1 MVDLMQFRTKKMVL
15 CAVLVAL
22 GIGLQ
27 IIESM
32 IPTPINLPGGKLGLA
47 NIVTVI
53 LLYTLE
59 ERSALCCAVL
69 RAFIGSVLYSGVTSV
84 IYSVAGAVF
93 AAMMMILAKR
103 IAKGHLTHIG
113 ISVIGAFFHNVAQVC
128 VAVVLF
134 SNVWIFTY
142 LPILGIA
149 SSITGVF
156 TGYAAKYACE
166 YLKKR
171 F

>member
-1 MVDLMQFRTKKMVL
+1 MQFRTKKIVL

-27 IIESM
+27 IVESM
-32 IPTPINLPGGKLGLA
+32 LFIPINLPGGKLGLA

-59 ERSALCCAVL
+59 EKSAICCAVL
-69 RAFIGSVLYSGVTSV
+69 RAFIGSVLYSGVTSA
-84 IYSVAGAVF
+84 IYSVAGAIV
-93 AAMMMILAKR
+93 AAVMMILAKR
-103 IAKGHLTHIG
+103 IAKGHFTHIG
-113 ISVIGAFFHNVAQVC
+113 ISVIGAFFHNAAQVC
-128 VAVVLF
+128 VAAILL

-156 TGYAAKYACE
+156 TGYAAKYACR
-166 YLKKR
+166 YLEKT
-171 F
+171 FPAH